1 MDCRVIGVRNV
12 SFEKDG
18 RSIVGKSIY
27 YTHQDRNVIGMACE
41 KVFLN
46 DRVLSDAGWNPVV
59 NDVFRPIYNK
69 YGKVSDIELL

>member
-12 SFEKDG
+12 SFEKNG

-27 YTHQDRNVIGMACE
+27 YTYQDSNVMGLACE

-59 NDVFRPIYNK
+59 DDAFRPIYNK